1 MLAQKLLSIMYSDV
15 ETLLEKAEMLKA
27 RDRPER
33 AEIYEMWAG
42 RVYAFISFKE
52 MVNESTELIISSNC
66 VYSDSD
72 REIINAANEC
82 VQKMKY
88 STFIVEYTIEIEE
101 DEPLD
106 DDGALVTEIESVEV
120 ASGRAFPIKV
130 PGSKTVYFTKN
141 KVPTIE

>member
-42 RVYAFISFKE
+42 RVYAFIAFKE
-52 MVNESTELIISSNC
+52 MVNESTELSSKY

-72 REIINAANEC
+72 RGIIHAANER
-82 VQKMKY
+82 VQKMNY
-88 STFIVEYTIEIEE
+88 STF
-101 DEPLD
+101 
-106 DDGALVTEIESVEV
+106 LVLFNFPCQIKSLEV
-120 ASGRAFPIKV
+120 ASGGAFPIKV
-130 PGSKTVYFTKN
+130 PGSKTVFFAMN

>member
-52 MVNESTELIISSNC
+52 TVNESTELSSKY

-72 REIINAANEC
+72 RGIIHAANER
-82 VQKMKY
+82 VQKMNY
-88 STFIVEYTIEIEE
+88 STF
-101 DEPLD
+101 
-106 DDGALVTEIESVEV
+106 LVLFNFPCQIKSVEV
-120 ASGRAFPIKV
+120 ASGGAFPIKV
-130 PGSKTVYFTKN
+130 PGSKTVFFAMN

>member
-52 MVNESTELIISSNC
+52 MVNESTELSSKYA
-66 VYSDSD
+66 YSDSD
-72 REIINAANEC
+72 RGTIHAANER
-82 VQKMKY
+82 VQKMNY
-88 STFIVEYTIEIEE
+88 STF
-101 DEPLD
+101 
-106 DDGALVTEIESVEV
+106 LVLFNFPCQIKSLEV
-120 ASGRAFPIKV
+120 ASGGAFPIKV
-130 PGSKTVYFTKN
+130 PGSKTVFFAMN
-141 KVPTIE
+141 KVPTIA

>member
-1 MLAQKLLSIMYSDV
+1 M
-15 ETLLEKAEMLKA
+15 KA
-27 RDRPER
+27 RGEPQR
-33 AEIYEMWAG
+33 ASISKLRAAREA
-42 RVYAFISFKE
+42 AFISFKE

-72 REIINAANEC
+72 REIISAANEC

-106 DDGALVTEIESVEV
+106 DDGASVTEIESVEV

>member
-52 MVNESTELIISSNC
+52 MANESTELMKSSNC

-72 REIINAANEC
+72 RGIIHAANER
-82 VQKMKY
+82 VQKMNY
-88 STFIVEYTIEIEE
+88 STF
-101 DEPLD
+101 
-106 DDGALVTEIESVEV
+106 LVLFNFPCQIKSVEV
-120 ASGRAFPIKV
+120 ASGGAFPIKV
-130 PGSKTVYFTKN
+130 PGSKTVFFAMN

>member
-1 MLAQKLLSIMYSDV
+1 MSDNCREV
-15 ETLLEKAEMLKA
+15 ARTFLHTADSLKA
-27 RDRPER
+27 RGEPQR
-33 AEIYEMWAG
+33 AAISKLRAAREA
-42 RVYAFISFKE
+42 AFISFKE

>member
-27 RDRPER
+27 RDRPKR

-52 MVNESTELIISSNC
+52 MVNESTELSSKY

-72 REIINAANEC
+72 RGIIHAANER
-82 VQKMKY
+82 VQKMNY
-88 STFIVEYTIEIEE
+88 STF
-101 DEPLD
+101 
-106 DDGALVTEIESVEV
+106 LVLFNFPCQIKSLEV
-120 ASGRAFPIKV
+120 ASGGAFPIKV
-130 PGSKTVYFTKN
+130 PGSKTVFFAMN

>member
-1 MLAQKLLSIMYSDV
+1 MYSDV

-52 MVNESTELIISSNC
+52 MVNESTELSSKY

-72 REIINAANEC
+72 RGIIHADNER
-82 VQKMKY
+82 VQKMNY
-88 STFIVEYTIEIEE
+88 STF
-101 DEPLD
+101 
-106 DDGALVTEIESVEV
+106 LVLFNFPCQIKSLEV
-120 ASGRAFPIKV
+120 ASGGAFPIKV
-130 PGSKTVYFTKN
+130 PGSKTVFFAMN

>member
-52 MVNESTELIISSNC
+52 MVNESTELSSKY

-72 REIINAANEC
+72 RGIIHAANER
-82 VQKMKY
+82 VQKMNY
-88 STFIVEYTIEIEE
+88 STF
-101 DEPLD
+101 
-106 DDGALVTEIESVEV
+106 LVLFNFPCQIKSVEV
-120 ASGRAFPIKV
+120 ASGGAFPIKV
-130 PGSKTVYFTKN
+130 PGSKTVFFAMN

>member
-1 MLAQKLLSIMYSDV
+1 RGMLAQKLLSIMYSDV

-52 MVNESTELIISSNC
+52 MVNESTELSSKY

-72 REIINAANEC
+72 RGIIHAANER
-82 VQKMKY
+82 VQKMNY
-88 STFIVEYTIEIEE
+88 STF
-101 DEPLD
+101 
-106 DDGALVTEIESVEV
+106 LVLFNFPCQIKSLEV
-120 ASGRAFPIKV
+120 ASGGAFPIKV
-130 PGSKTVYFTKN
+130 PGSKTVFFAMN

>member
-52 MVNESTELIISSNC
+52 MVNESTELSSKY

-72 REIINAANEC
+72 RGIIHAANER
-82 VQKMKY
+82 VQKMNY
-88 STFIVEYTIEIEE
+88 STF
-101 DEPLD
+101 
-106 DDGALVTEIESVEV
+106 LVLFNFPCQIKSLEV
-120 ASGRAFPIKV
+120 ASGGAFPIKV
-130 PGSKTVYFTKN
+130 PGSKTVFFAMN

>member
-42 RVYAFISFKE
+42 RVYAFIAFKE
-52 MVNESTELIISSNC
+52 MVNESTELSSK
-66 VYSDSD
+66 YAYADSD
-72 REIINAANEC
+72 RGIIHAANER
-82 VQKMKY
+82 VQKMNY
-88 STFIVEYTIEIEE
+88 STF
-101 DEPLD
+101 
-106 DDGALVTEIESVEV
+106 LVLFNFPCQIKSVEV
-120 ASGRAFPIKV
+120 ASGGAFPIKV
-130 PGSKTVYFTKN
+130 PGSKTVFFAMN

>member
-1 MLAQKLLSIMYSDV
+1 MSDNCREV
-15 ETLLEKAEMLKA
+15 VRSFLQQEEMLNA
-27 RDRPER
+27 WDRRDR
-33 AEIYEMWAG
+33 AKIYGMWAG
-42 RVYAFISFKE
+42 REDAFISFKE
-52 MVNESTELIISSNC
+52 MANESTELMKSSNC

-72 REIINAANEC
+72 REIILAANEC